1 MSILI
6 INDLNIISPY
16 LWKLLDDTAKSEIVP
31 KGSVS
36 NALCIADRD
45 ICWFHEN
52 RVQLNSDKSKEL
64 RISFA
69 KKSEAFDPVVVDG
82 KEVEVVNSIKLLGLT
97 ITNDLSWNA
106 HVGRR
111 TLL

>member
-1 MSILI
+1 MSII
-6 INDLNIISPY
+6 MNDLNISSPY

-36 NALCIADRD
+36 NALYIADGD
-45 ICWFHEN
+45 ICWSHEN

-69 KKSEAFDPVVVDG
+69 KKSEAFDPAVVDG
-82 KEVEVVNSIKLLGLT
+82 K
-97 ITNDLSWNA
+97 
-106 HVGRR
+106 
-111 TLL
+111 